1 MNKKYDYIV
10 IGAGTAGCVI
20 ANRLSENP
28 DVSVLLIEA
37 GGPNKSEPE
46 NVDKPPM
53 WYTLLGSSIDWGY
66 QSIPQPGLNGRQ
78 TYEPRGKLAG
88 GSSNL
93 HLMMHIRGHRSDFDN
108 WAYNGAP
115 GWSFDDVLPYFQKL
129 EHQEDDTNPTGGKE
143 GPLWVIN
150 AKDHKPNPTSEAF
163 IESCKNLGF
172 DETPDFNHPDK
183 MLGTGWHHVNIKD
196 GKRHSGATAYLVP
209 VLDRGNLEVA
219 TYAHVTRLLIKD
231 GKCTG
236 VEFKK
241 DDQLT
246 QVEAGIETVLSAGAI
261 ESPHIL
267 QHSGVG
273 KANMLMDYGIDV
285 QVDLKGVGENF
296 HNHALT
302 GVINECSKP
311 VPAGNLNLSEAAL
324 FSQSAPGWVGPDLQ
338 FGLVHVPFNIIVGEG
353 HPNSISILPG
363 LVRPMSRGWVRPS
376 SSDPLT
382 KPLVNPNYLAAR
394 SDVDRMIYTV
404 ELTREI
410 FATSP
415 LADWCKKEL
424 MPGDEYGNSKSDLEK
439 FVRSSCDSYHHQVGS
454 CKMGLDEM
462 AVVSP
467 ELEVYGVENLRVAD
481 ASVMPFVTSGNTNA
495 AIAMIAEKCA
505 DMMISKQTSQ
515 TAKALAHES

>member
-1 MNKKYDYIV
+1 MIKKYDYIV
-10 IGAGTAGCVI
+10 IGAGTAGCVV

-37 GGPNKSEPE
+37 GGPHESGPE

-88 GSSNL
+88 GTSNL

-108 WAYNGAP
+108 WAYNGAR
-115 GWSFDDVLPYFQKL
+115 GWSYDDVLPYFQKL
-129 EHQEDDTNPTGGKE
+129 EHQEDDTNPTGGKH
-143 GPLWVIN
+143 GPLSVIN
-150 AKDHKPNPTSEAF
+150 ARDHKPNPTSEAF
-163 IESCKNLGF
+163 IQSCLRLGF
-172 DETPDFNHPDK
+172 KETPDFNHPNK
-183 MLGTGWHHVNIKD
+183 MLGAGWHHVNIKD
-196 GKRHSGATAYLVP
+196 GKRHSAATAYLVP
-209 VLDRGNLEVA
+209 VLDRKNLEV
-219 TYAHVTRLLIKD
+219 TMYAQVTRLLIKD

-246 QVEAGIETVLSAGAI
+246 RVDAGIETVLSAGAI

-267 QHSGVG
+267 QHSGIG
-273 KANMLMDYGIDV
+273 DATMLKEKGIDV
-285 QVDLKGVGENF
+285 QVQLKGVGENF
-296 HNHALT
+296 HNHVLT
-302 GVINECSKP
+302 GVINECTGP

-324 FSQSAPGWVGPDLQ
+324 FCQSEPGWLGPDLQ
-338 FGLVHVPFNIIVGEG
+338 LGLVHVPFNIIVGEA

-376 SSDPLT
+376 SSNPLSR
-382 KPLVNPNYLAAR
+382 PLVNPNYLADR
-394 SDVDRMIYTV
+394 SDVDRMIYSV

-410 FATSP
+410 FATAP
-415 LADWCKKEL
+415 LAGWCKTEL
-424 MPGDEYGNSKSDLEK
+424 MPGKETGNSKAELEK
-439 FVRSSCDSYHHQVGS
+439 FVRTTCDSYHHQVGS
-454 CKMGLDEM
+454 CKMGIDEM

-467 ELEVYGVENLRVAD
+467 DLKVYGVENLRVAD
-481 ASVMPFVTSGNTNA
+481 ASVMPAVTSGNTNA

-505 DMMISKQTSQ
+505 DMMLSKQNYQPLKSV
-515 TAKALAHES
+515 AYES